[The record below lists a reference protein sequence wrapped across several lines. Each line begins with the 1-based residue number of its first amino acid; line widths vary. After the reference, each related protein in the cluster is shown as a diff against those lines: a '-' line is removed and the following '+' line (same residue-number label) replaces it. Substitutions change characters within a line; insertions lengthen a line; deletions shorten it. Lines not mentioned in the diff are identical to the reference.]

1 MVDGRISDPASGSNG
16 KVATGHTASLAPHR
30 SQHPPQQRMVSNSP
44 DALPNHH
51 DLDDEECGSEESE
64 VRALRLI
71 VTQPAS
77 IPSAAAGLAPEAPE
91 GIIVGQQHPRM
102 STTMGSNGVFNTE
115 EDESPPADLD
125 VEVAPLLGTTKDER
139 QYLSKTNPRLFMLIF
154 LSILLAMFI
163 AIFDGTI
170 MASSHP
176 V

>member
-1 MVDGRISDPASGSNG
+1 MVDWRISDPASGSNG
-16 KVATGHTASLAPHR
+16 KVATEHTASLAPHR

-44 DALPNHH
+44 DALPNHR
-51 DLDDEECGSEESE
+51 DLDDEECESEESE
-64 VRALRLI
+64 VRALGLVI
-71 VTQPAS
+71 TQPVS
-77 IPSAAAGLAPEAPE
+77 ISSAAAGLAPEAPE

-102 STTMGSNGVFNTE
+102 STVKRSNGVSNTE
-115 EDESPPADLD
+115 QDEPPPADLD
-125 VEVAPLLGTTKDER
+125 VEAAPLLGTTKDER